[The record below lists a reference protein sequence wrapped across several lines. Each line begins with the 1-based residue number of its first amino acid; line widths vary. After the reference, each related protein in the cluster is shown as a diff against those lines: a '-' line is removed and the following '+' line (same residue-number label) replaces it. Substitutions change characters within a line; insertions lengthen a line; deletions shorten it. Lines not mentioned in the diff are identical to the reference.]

1 MDENTLKR
9 RLKFYMP
16 ALFIFAGVVSVA
28 IFSILL
34 KTVYQLS
41 SSLISYLYIFIFIL
55 IAVFCIS
62 IYFDC
67 LKLERGK
74 FIAIGKIYVIKA
86 GVAVVLVAIF
96 SYSLHIYLGKISIFE
111 MLNIRLIMVV
121 FLISVAMSIASTS
134 FNLLVKPLYKKT
146 GKREYHLPIA
156 YNFLPIS
163 IATVIFIATFVNGMH
178 YRSEIVYDRQYDI
191 ITKKGYANDFANNM
205 ADSLGKYVTVANNVS
220 AYMNIIYRNIYT
232 LDTYTGLLS
241 DYLSTRYANDNN
253 ISSVS
258 VYFGDLENVNIAINT
273 NEINK
278 LSINWKYDI
287 NNLANIETNGRP
299 NIGNNYTTRLA
310 TETNTFID
318 ITANANTFY
327 IYSPILLNNRH
338 VGFVSLE
345 VRSSVYLDVLSDD
358 TFKTNLNIFLT
369 DDSYNIKASNNPS
382 LIGDTQK
389 DFDSTAIGIEIKNN
403 TYNNYRNNIVDV
415 NVISFEDTNTVA
427 IKYALFNNL
436 YVINM
441 WQHNSAYKNQLFR
454 STIIRSSVSIYLG
467 LLAFLLV
474 ILALILS
481 LRKTLVFAKN
491 VSESLSEGE
500 GDLTIRLPVISN
512 NESGELVHS
521 FNKFLD
527 KVKNII
533 VSVKNN
539 AYTLTGNIQNM
550 RASISLSISDFN
562 TIYKEFETELANSN
576 KIAESSANA
585 ARVSFMQRT
594 RFTAVNETVQLLLEN
609 INDINDKMKQQSEA
623 VTKTSS
629 SVQQMMANIVTV
641 SHGATKAND
650 YAKILYTEAQEG
662 SNIGE
667 SVVGSI
673 QSIKEYSKQ
682 ITNITQVIHNIAE
695 QTNLLAMNAAI
706 EAAHAGEHGRGFTVV
721 ADKIRKLAEDTGE
734 NSKIINEIIEE
745 TTQAIDH
752 TVSLAF
758 KSSES
763 MGKILEG
770 SNTLAD
776 LIATIS
782 GANDE
787 LDIGRREI
795 LMNISNLNNITEDV
809 QELSLKQMQMSSLKQ
824 MQMSSAVSQNISSV
838 DKLAEDVVNVVNTA
852 ETEMKELVN
861 SIENVS
867 NLSSTSS
874 NNMEIMDKRI
884 KELQYIFLQLYK
896 LVISFKT
903 EKTEEDIEKE
913 KKKANID
920 KKKLKLARKAEKERI
935 KEEKRRLKELKK
947 ESAKIKK

>member
-1 MDENTLKR
+1 MIFKMDENTLKR
-9 RLKFYMP
+9 RLKFYLP
-16 ALFIFAGVVSVA
+16 ALFILAGVVSVA

-111 MLNIRLIMVV
+111 MLNIRLIMVI

-134 FNLLVKPLYKKT
+134 FNILVKPLYKKT
-146 GKREYHLPIA
+146 GRREYHLPIA

-178 YRSEIVYDRQYDI
+178 YRSEIIYDRQYDI

-205 ADSLGKYVTVANNVS
+205 ADSLGKYVTVANNIS
-220 AYMNIIYRNIYT
+220 AYLNIIYRNIYT
-232 LDTYTGLLS
+232 LDTYTDLLS
-241 DYLSTRYANDNN
+241 SYLSTRYANDNN
-253 ISSVS
+253 ISSVGI
-258 VYFGDLENVNIAINT
+258 YFGDLENVNIAVNT

-287 NNLANIETNGRP
+287 NDLASIETNGRP
-299 NIGNNYTTRLA
+299 NIANNYITRLA
-310 TETNTFID
+310 TETNSLID

-345 VRSSVYLDVLSDD
+345 VRSSIYLDVLSDD

-369 DDSYNIKASNNPS
+369 DDSYSIKASNNPS
-382 LIGDTQK
+382 LIGDTQR

-403 TYNNYRNNIVDV
+403 THNNYRNNIVDV
-415 NVISFEDTNTVA
+415 NVISFQDTNIVA

-436 YVINM
+436 YIINM

-454 STIIRSSVSIYLG
+454 NTIIKSSVSIYLG
-467 LLAFLLV
+467 LLAFLVV

-609 INDINDKMKQQSEA
+609 INDINDKMKQESEA

-776 LIATIS
+776 LISTIS

-809 QELSLKQMQMSSLKQ
+809 QELSLKQMQMSS
-824 MQMSSAVSQNISSV
+824 AVSQNIS
-838 DKLAEDVVNVVNTA
+838 
-852 ETEMKELVN
+852 
-861 SIENVS
+861 
-867 NLSSTSS
+867 
-874 NNMEIMDKRI
+874 
-884 KELQYIFLQLYK
+884 
-896 LVISFKT
+896 
-903 EKTEEDIEKE
+903 
-913 KKKANID
+913 
-920 KKKLKLARKAEKERI
+920 
-935 KEEKRRLKELKK
+935 
-947 ESAKIKK
+947 

>member
-1 MDENTLKR
+1 MFFQVNEDRLKK
-9 RLKFYMP
+9 RLKFYIPVAFLIM
-16 ALFIFAGVVSVA
+16 AAISVGSY
-28 IFSILL
+28 SILL
-34 KTVYQLS
+34 KTIYQQS
-41 SSLISYLYIFIFIL
+41 SSLRGYVYIFILFL
-55 IAVFCIS
+55 ALFTAVSMF
-62 IYFDC
+62 FDC
-67 LKLERGK
+67 LKVEKGK
-74 FIAIGKIYVIKA
+74 SIPLGKIYVVKSGI
-86 GVAVVLVAIF
+86 AVVLVAIV
-96 SYSLHIYLGKISIFE
+96 SYTVYILDGSITLFE
-111 MLNIRLIMVV
+111 ILNIRLIMVI
-121 FLISVAMSIASTS
+121 FLISIAMAVSSIF
-134 FNLLVKPLYKKT
+134 FNILVRPLYKKT
-146 GKREYHLPIA
+146 GGKEYYLPMV
-156 YNFLPIS
+156 YNFLPVS
-163 IATVIFIATFVNGMH
+163 MATVIFIVTLINGMH
-178 YRSEIVYDRQYDI
+178 YRSEIIYDRQYDMI
-191 ITKKGYANDFANNM
+191 VKKGYANDFINNIS
-205 ADSLGKYVTVANNVS
+205 DSLAKYIGISDNIV
-220 AYMNIIYRNIYT
+220 AYMNILYRNNYT
-232 LDTYTGLLS
+232 LNNYVDILS
-241 DYLSTRYANDNN
+241 RYLSTRYANNNN

-258 VYFGDLENVNIAINT
+258 MYLSDIENVNIDINT
-273 NEINK
+273 NGIDN
-278 LSINWKYDI
+278 LLINWRYNDI
-287 NNLANIETNGRP
+287 NNLAEIKTNSRP
-299 NIGNNYTTRLA
+299 NMAGNYTTKLL
-310 TETNTFID
+310 TETNSLID
-318 ITANANTFY
+318 ITPNAETFY
-327 IYSPILLNNRH
+327 IYNPIILNNRN

-345 VRSSVYLDVLSDD
+345 VRSSVYLDVLSDNV
-358 TFKTNLNIFLT
+358 FKSQLNIFLT
-369 DDSYNIKASNNPS
+369 DDTYNIKASNNPS
-382 LIGDTQK
+382 LIGNTQR
-389 DFDSTAIGIEIKNN
+389 DLDNTAIGIEIKNSK
-403 TYNNYRNNIVDV
+403 YNNHKNGIIDV
-415 NVISFEDTNTVA
+415 NVISIEDSNVLA
-427 IKYALFNNL
+427 IKYSLFNNL
-436 YVINM
+436 YIINV
-441 WQHNSAYKNQLFR
+441 WEHSNAYQNQLFR
-454 STIIRSSVSIYLG
+454 NTIIKASVAIYLG

-527 KVKNII
+527 KVRNII

-550 RASISLSISDFN
+550 RASISISISDFN

-623 VTKTSS
+623 VAKTSS

-650 YAKILYTEAQEG
+650 YAKILYTEAQDG

-667 SVVGSI
+667 SVVDSI

-763 MGKILEG
+763 MEKILEG

-809 QELSLKQMQMSSLKQ
+809 QELSLKQMQMSS
-824 MQMSSAVSQNISSV
+824 AVSQNISSV

-852 ETEMKELVN
+852 ETEMKELVH
-861 SIENVS
+861 SIENVA

-874 NNMEIMDKRI
+874 HNMETMDKRI

-913 KKKANID
+913 KKKTIAVD
-920 KKKLKLARKAEKERI
+920 KKRMKLERKAEKERI
-935 KEEKRRLKELKK
+935 REEKKRLK
-947 ESAKIKK
+947 

>member
-1 MDENTLKR
+1 MIFKMDDDVLKR

-16 ALFIFAGVVSVA
+16 ALFVFAGIVSVS

-55 IAVFCIS
+55 IAVFCVS

-67 LKLERGK
+67 LKLEKGK
-74 FIAIGKIYVIKA
+74 YVAIGKIYVIKA
-86 GVAVVLVAIF
+86 GIAVVLVAIF

-111 MLNIRLIMVV
+111 MLNIRLIMVI

-134 FNLLVKPLYKKT
+134 FNILVRPLYKKT
-146 GKREYHLPIA
+146 GKKEYHLPIA
-156 YNFLPIS
+156 YNFIPIS
-163 IATVIFIATFVNGMH
+163 IATVIFIVTFVNGMH

-191 ITKKGYANDFANNM
+191 IIKKGYANDFINSIS
-205 ADSLGKYVTVANNVS
+205 DSLEKYVTVSDNITG
-220 AYMNIIYRNIYT
+220 YMNMIYRNNYT
-232 LDTYTGLLS
+232 LDNYVDILS
-241 DYLSTRYANDNN
+241 RYLSTRYTNDSN

-258 VYFGDLENVNIAINT
+258 VYFGDLENVNIININT

-278 LSINWKYDI
+278 LSIDWKYDI
-287 NNLANIETNGRP
+287 SDLAEIKTNLRP
-299 NIGNNYTTRLA
+299 SIGVNYTTRLA
-310 TETNTFID
+310 TETNALID
-318 ITANANTFY
+318 ITSNAETFY
-327 IYSPILLNNRH
+327 IYNPIIFNNRH
-338 VGFVSLE
+338 VGFVSIE
-345 VRSSVYLDVLSDD
+345 VRSSVYLSVLSNDM
-358 TFKTNLNIFLT
+358 FKSQLNIFLT
-369 DDSYNIKASNNPS
+369 DDAYNIKASNNPS
-382 LIGDTQK
+382 LIGNTQR
-389 DFDSTAIGIEIKNN
+389 DLDNTAIGLEIKKNQQ
-403 TYNNYRNNIVDV
+403 NNYRNNITDV
-415 NVISFEDTNTVA
+415 NVISVEDSNVLA
-427 IKYALFNNL
+427 IKYSLFNNL
-436 YVINM
+436 YIINI
-441 WQHNSAYKNQLFR
+441 WQHKSAYQNQLFR
-454 STIIRSSVSIYLG
+454 NTIIRSSVAIYLG

-512 NESGELVHS
+512 NESGDLVHS

-527 KVKNII
+527 KVRNII

-550 RASISLSISDFN
+550 RASISISISDFN

-650 YAKILYTEAQEG
+650 YAKILYTEAQDG

-776 LIATIS
+776 LISTIS

-795 LMNISNLNNITEDV
+795 LMNISNLNSITEDV
-809 QELSLKQMQMSSLKQ
+809 QELSLKQ

-852 ETEMKELVN
+852 ETEMKELVH

-874 NNMEIMDKRI
+874 NNMETMDKRI

-913 KKKANID
+913 KKKLTAAD
-920 KKKLKLARKAEKERI
+920 KKRIKLQRKAEKEKIR
-935 KEEKRRLKELKK
+935 EEKKRLKELKK
-947 ESAKIKK
+947 ENAKVKK

>member
-1 MDENTLKR
+1 MFFQVNED
-9 RLKFYMP
+9 RLKKRLKIYIPIAF
-16 ALFIFAGVVSVA
+16 LFMAAVSVGSY
-28 IFSILL
+28 SILL
-34 KTVYQLS
+34 KTIYQLS
-41 SSLISYLYIFIFIL
+41 SSLRGYVYVFIIFLALFT
-55 IAVFCIS
+55 AVSMF
-62 IYFDC
+62 FDC
-67 LKLERGK
+67 MKVEKGK
-74 FIAIGKIYVIKA
+74 SIPLGKIYVVKSGI
-86 GVAVVLVAIF
+86 AVILVAIV
-96 SYSLHIYLGKISIFE
+96 SYTVYILDGSITLFE
-111 MLNIRLIMVV
+111 ILNIRLIMVM
-121 FLISVAMSIASTS
+121 FLISIAMSVASIS
-134 FNLLVKPLYKKT
+134 FNILVRPLYKKT
-146 GKREYHLPIA
+146 GRREYYLPMI
-156 YNFLPIS
+156 YNFLPVSMAI
-163 IATVIFIATFVNGMH
+163 VIFIVTLINGMH

-191 ITKKGYANDFANNM
+191 TVKKSYANDFINNIS
-205 ADSLGKYVTVANNVS
+205 DSMGKYVTITDNII
-220 AYMNIIYRNIYT
+220 AYMNMVYRNNYT
-232 LDTYTGLLS
+232 LDNYVSLLS
-241 DYLSTRYANDNN
+241 TYLSTRYANDNN
-253 ISSVS
+253 ITSVS
-258 VYFGDLENVNIAINT
+258 IQLVDIENVNININT
-273 NEINK
+273 NEVNT
-278 LSINWKYDI
+278 LSISWRYDV
-287 NNLANIETNGRP
+287 NNLANVSTNLRP
-299 NIGNNYTTRLA
+299 NISANYIVKLSA
-310 TETNTFID
+310 ETNFIID
-318 ITANANTFY
+318 ITPNADTFF
-327 IYSPILLNNRH
+327 IYNPIMLNNKD
-338 VGFVSLE
+338 VGFITLE
-345 VRSSVYLDVLSDD
+345 VKSSVYLDVFSNDVINR
-358 TFKTNLNIFLT
+358 NLNIFLT

-382 LIGDTQK
+382 LIGNFQRDL
-389 DFDSTAIGIEIKNN
+389 DGNAIGIEIKNN
-403 TYNNYRNNIVDV
+403 THNNYRSSIVDL
-415 NVISFEDTNTVA
+415 NVISFEDSNMLT
-427 IKYALFNNL
+427 IKYSLFNNL

-441 WQHNSAYKNQLFR
+441 WQHNIAYQNKLFR
-454 STIIRSSVSIYLG
+454 STIIKASIAIYIG
-467 LLAFLLV
+467 LLAFLIV
-474 ILALILS
+474 ILILILS

-500 GDLTIRLPVISN
+500 GDLTIRLPIISN

-550 RASISLSISDFN
+550 RASISISISDFN
-562 TIYKEFETELANSN
+562 TIYKEFETELVNSN

-609 INDINDKMKQQSEA
+609 INDINNKMKQQSEA
-623 VTKTSS
+623 VAKTSS

-650 YAKILYTEAQEG
+650 YAKILYTEAQDG
-662 SNIGE
+662 SSLGE

-763 MGKILEG
+763 MEKILEG

-795 LMNISNLNNITEDV
+795 LMNISNLNSITEDV
-809 QELSLKQMQMSSLKQ
+809 QELSLKQ

-852 ETEMKELVN
+852 ENETKELVN

-874 NNMEIMDKRI
+874 RNMETMDKRI

-903 EKTEEDIEKE
+903 EKTEEDIERENSKT
-913 KKKANID
+913 KDAD
-920 KKKLKLARKAEKERI
+920 YKKKLKLERKAEKERK

-947 ESAKIKK
+947 ESAKNKK

>member
-1 MDENTLKR
+1 MIFKMDDDVLKR

-16 ALFIFAGVVSVA
+16 ALFVFAGIVSVS

-55 IAVFCIS
+55 IAVFCVS

-67 LKLERGK
+67 LKLEKGK
-74 FIAIGKIYVIKA
+74 YVAIGKIYVIKA
-86 GVAVVLVAIF
+86 GIAVVLVAIF

-111 MLNIRLIMVV
+111 MLNIRLIMVI

-134 FNLLVKPLYKKT
+134 FNILVRPLYKKT
-146 GKREYHLPIA
+146 GKKEYHLPIA
-156 YNFLPIS
+156 YNFIPIS
-163 IATVIFIATFVNGMH
+163 IATVIFIVTFVNGMH

-191 ITKKGYANDFANNM
+191 IIKKGYANDFINSIS
-205 ADSLGKYVTVANNVS
+205 DSLEKYVTVSDNITG
-220 AYMNIIYRNIYT
+220 YMNMIYRNNYT
-232 LDTYTGLLS
+232 LDNYVDILS
-241 DYLSTRYANDNN
+241 RYLSTRYTNDSN

-258 VYFGDLENVNIAINT
+258 VYFGDLENVNIININT

-278 LSINWKYDI
+278 LSIDWKYDI
-287 NNLANIETNGRP
+287 SDLVEIKTNLRP
-299 NIGNNYTTRLA
+299 NIGVNYTTRLA
-310 TETNTFID
+310 TETNALID
-318 ITANANTFY
+318 ITSNAETFY
-327 IYSPILLNNRH
+327 IYNPIILNNRH
-338 VGFVSLE
+338 VGFVSIE
-345 VRSSVYLDVLSDD
+345 VRSSVYLDVLSNDM
-358 TFKTNLNIFLT
+358 FKSQLNIFLT
-369 DDSYNIKASNNPS
+369 DDTYNIKASNNPS
-382 LIGDTQK
+382 LIGNTQR
-389 DFDSTAIGIEIKNN
+389 DLDNTAIGLEIKKNQH
-403 TYNNYRNNIVDV
+403 NNYRNNITDV
-415 NVISFEDTNTVA
+415 NVISVEDSNVLA
-427 IKYALFNNL
+427 IKYSLFNNL
-436 YVINM
+436 YIINI
-441 WQHNSAYKNQLFR
+441 WQHKSAYQNQLFR
-454 STIIRSSVSIYLG
+454 NTIIRSSVAIYLG

-512 NESGELVHS
+512 NESGDLVHS

-527 KVKNII
+527 KVRNII

-550 RASISLSISDFN
+550 RASISISISDFN

-594 RFTAVNETVQLLLEN
+594 RFTAVNETVQLLLDN

-650 YAKILYTEAQEG
+650 YAKILYTEAQDG

-706 EAAHAGEHGRGFTVV
+706 EAAHAGDHGRGFTVV

-763 MGKILEG
+763 MEKILEG

-809 QELSLKQMQMSSLKQ
+809 QELSLKQMQMSS
-824 MQMSSAVSQNISSV
+824 AVSQNISSV

-852 ETEMKELVN
+852 ETEMKELVH

-874 NNMEIMDKRI
+874 NNMETMDKRI

-913 KKKANID
+913 KKKLTAAD
-920 KKKLKLARKAEKERI
+920 KKRIKLQRKAEKEKIR
-935 KEEKRRLKELKK
+935 EEKRKLKELKK
-947 ESAKIKK
+947 ESAKVKK

>member
-1 MDENTLKR
+1 MFFQVNEDRLKK
-9 RLKFYMP
+9 RLKFYIPVAFLIM
-16 ALFIFAGVVSVA
+16 AAISVGSY
-28 IFSILL
+28 SILL
-34 KTVYQLS
+34 KTIYQQS
-41 SSLISYLYIFIFIL
+41 SSLRGYVYIFILFL
-55 IAVFCIS
+55 ALFTAVSMF
-62 IYFDC
+62 FDC
-67 LKLERGK
+67 LKVEKGK
-74 FIAIGKIYVIKA
+74 SIPLGKIYVVKSGI
-86 GVAVVLVAIF
+86 AVVLVAIV
-96 SYSLHIYLGKISIFE
+96 SYTVYILDGSITLFE
-111 MLNIRLIMVV
+111 ILNIRLIMVI
-121 FLISVAMSIASTS
+121 FLISIAMAVSSIF
-134 FNLLVKPLYKKT
+134 FNILVRPLYKKT
-146 GKREYHLPIA
+146 GGKEYYLPMV
-156 YNFLPIS
+156 YNFLPVS
-163 IATVIFIATFVNGMH
+163 MATVIFIVTLINGMH
-178 YRSEIVYDRQYDI
+178 YRSEIIYDRQYDMI
-191 ITKKGYANDFANNM
+191 VKKGYANDFINNIS
-205 ADSLGKYVTVANNVS
+205 DSLAKYIGISDNIV
-220 AYMNIIYRNIYT
+220 AYMNILYRNNYT
-232 LDTYTGLLS
+232 LNNYVDILS
-241 DYLSTRYANDNN
+241 RYLSTRYANNNN

-258 VYFGDLENVNIAINT
+258 MYLSDIENVNIDINT
-273 NEINK
+273 NGIDN
-278 LSINWKYDI
+278 LLINWRYNDI
-287 NNLANIETNGRP
+287 NNLAEIKTNSRP
-299 NIGNNYTTRLA
+299 NMAGNYTTKLL
-310 TETNTFID
+310 TETNSLID
-318 ITANANTFY
+318 ITPNAETFY
-327 IYSPILLNNRH
+327 IYNPIILNNRN

-345 VRSSVYLDVLSDD
+345 VRSSVYLDVLSDNV
-358 TFKTNLNIFLT
+358 FKSQLNIFLT
-369 DDSYNIKASNNPS
+369 DDTYNIKASNNPS
-382 LIGDTQK
+382 LIGNTQR
-389 DFDSTAIGIEIKNN
+389 DLDNTAIGIEIKNSK
-403 TYNNYRNNIVDV
+403 YNNHKNGIIDV
-415 NVISFEDTNTVA
+415 NVISIEDSNVLA
-427 IKYALFNNL
+427 IKYSLFNNL
-436 YVINM
+436 YIINV
-441 WQHNSAYKNQLFR
+441 WEHSNAYQNQLFR
-454 STIIRSSVSIYLG
+454 NTIIKASVAIYLG

-527 KVKNII
+527 KVRNII

-550 RASISLSISDFN
+550 RASISISISDFN
-562 TIYKEFETELANSN
+562 TIYKEFETELINSN

-623 VTKTSS
+623 VAKTSS

-650 YAKILYTEAQEG
+650 YAKILYTEAQDG

-667 SVVGSI
+667 SVVDSI

-763 MGKILEG
+763 MEKILEG

-809 QELSLKQMQMSSLKQ
+809 QELSLKQMQMSS
-824 MQMSSAVSQNISSV
+824 AVSQNISSV

-852 ETEMKELVN
+852 ETEMKELVH
-861 SIENVS
+861 SIENVA

-874 NNMEIMDKRI
+874 HNMETMDKRI

-913 KKKANID
+913 KKKTIAVD
-920 KKKLKLARKAEKERI
+920 KKRMKLERKAEKERI
-935 KEEKRRLKELKK
+935 REEKKRLKELKK
-947 ESAKIKK
+947 ESAKVKK

>member
-1 MDENTLKR
+1 MIFKMDDDVLKR

-16 ALFIFAGVVSVA
+16 ALFVFAGIVSVS

-55 IAVFCIS
+55 IAVFCVS

-67 LKLERGK
+67 LKLEKGK
-74 FIAIGKIYVIKA
+74 YVAIGKIYVIKA
-86 GVAVVLVAIF
+86 GIAVVLVAIF

-111 MLNIRLIMVV
+111 MLNIRLIMVI

-134 FNLLVKPLYKKT
+134 FNILVRPLYKKT
-146 GKREYHLPIA
+146 GKKEYHLPIA
-156 YNFLPIS
+156 YNFIPIS
-163 IATVIFIATFVNGMH
+163 IATVIFIVTFVNGMH

-191 ITKKGYANDFANNM
+191 IIKKGYANDFINSIS
-205 ADSLGKYVTVANNVS
+205 DSLEKYVTVSDNITG
-220 AYMNIIYRNIYT
+220 YMNMIYRNNYT
-232 LDTYTGLLS
+232 LDNYVDILS
-241 DYLSTRYANDNN
+241 RYLSTRYTNDSN

-258 VYFGDLENVNIAINT
+258 VYFGDLENVNIININT

-278 LSINWKYDI
+278 LSIDWKYDI
-287 NNLANIETNGRP
+287 SDLVEIKTNLRP
-299 NIGNNYTTRLA
+299 NIGVNYTTRLA
-310 TETNTFID
+310 TETNALID
-318 ITANANTFY
+318 ITSNAETFY
-327 IYSPILLNNRH
+327 IYNPIILNNRH
-338 VGFVSLE
+338 VGFVSIE
-345 VRSSVYLDVLSDD
+345 VRSSVYLDVLSNDM
-358 TFKTNLNIFLT
+358 FKSQLNIFLT
-369 DDSYNIKASNNPS
+369 DDTYNIKASNNPS
-382 LIGDTQK
+382 LIGNTQR
-389 DFDSTAIGIEIKNN
+389 DLDNTAIGLEIKKNQH
-403 TYNNYRNNIVDV
+403 NNYRNNITDV
-415 NVISFEDTNTVA
+415 NVISVEDSNVLA
-427 IKYALFNNL
+427 IKYSLFNNL
-436 YVINM
+436 YIINI
-441 WQHNSAYKNQLFR
+441 WQHKSAYQNQLFR
-454 STIIRSSVSIYLG
+454 NTIIRSSVAIYLG

-512 NESGELVHS
+512 NESGDLVHS

-527 KVKNII
+527 KVRNII

-550 RASISLSISDFN
+550 RASISISISDFN

-594 RFTAVNETVQLLLEN
+594 RFTAVNETVQLLLDN

-623 VTKTSS
+623 VAKTSS

-650 YAKILYTEAQEG
+650 YAKILYTEAQDG

-706 EAAHAGEHGRGFTVV
+706 EAAHAGDHGRGFTVV

-795 LMNISNLNNITEDV
+795 LMNISNLNSITEDV
-809 QELSLKQMQMSSLKQ
+809 QELSLKQ

-852 ETEMKELVN
+852 ETEMKELVH

-874 NNMEIMDKRI
+874 NNMETMDKRI

-913 KKKANID
+913 KKKLTAAD
-920 KKKLKLARKAEKERI
+920 KKRIKLQRKAEKEKIR
-935 KEEKRRLKELKK
+935 EEKRKLKELKK
-947 ESAKIKK
+947 ESAKVKK

>member
-1 MDENTLKR
+1 M
-9 RLKFYMP
+9 
-16 ALFIFAGVVSVA
+16 
-28 IFSILL
+28 
-34 KTVYQLS
+34 
-41 SSLISYLYIFIFIL
+41 
-55 IAVFCIS
+55 
-62 IYFDC
+62 
-67 LKLERGK
+67 
-74 FIAIGKIYVIKA
+74 VI
-86 GVAVVLVAIF
+86 
-96 SYSLHIYLGKISIFE
+96 
-111 MLNIRLIMVV
+111 

-134 FNLLVKPLYKKT
+134 FNILVRPLYKKT
-146 GKREYHLPIA
+146 GKKEYHLPIA
-156 YNFLPIS
+156 YNFIPIS
-163 IATVIFIATFVNGMH
+163 IATVIFIVTFVNGMH

-191 ITKKGYANDFANNM
+191 IIKKGYANDFINSIS
-205 ADSLGKYVTVANNVS
+205 DSLEKYVTVSDNITG
-220 AYMNIIYRNIYT
+220 YMNMIYRNNYT
-232 LDTYTGLLS
+232 LDNYVDILS
-241 DYLSTRYANDNN
+241 RYLSTRYTNDSN

-258 VYFGDLENVNIAINT
+258 VYFGDLENVNIININT

-278 LSINWKYDI
+278 LSIDWKYDI
-287 NNLANIETNGRP
+287 SDLVEIKTNLRP
-299 NIGNNYTTRLA
+299 NIGVNYTTRLA
-310 TETNTFID
+310 TETNALID
-318 ITANANTFY
+318 ITSNAETFY
-327 IYSPILLNNRH
+327 IYNPIILNNRH
-338 VGFVSLE
+338 VGFVSIE
-345 VRSSVYLDVLSDD
+345 VRSSVYLDVLSDNV
-358 TFKTNLNIFLT
+358 FKSQLNIFLT
-369 DDSYNIKASNNPS
+369 DDTYNIKASNNPS
-382 LIGDTQK
+382 LIGNTQR
-389 DFDSTAIGIEIKNN
+389 DLDNTAIGLEIKKNQH
-403 TYNNYRNNIVDV
+403 NNYRNNITDV
-415 NVISFEDTNTVA
+415 NVISVEDSNVLA
-427 IKYALFNNL
+427 IKYSLFNNL
-436 YVINM
+436 YIINI
-441 WQHNSAYKNQLFR
+441 WQHKSAYQNQLFR
-454 STIIRSSVSIYLG
+454 NTIIRSSVAIYLG

-527 KVKNII
+527 KVRNII

-550 RASISLSISDFN
+550 RASISISISDFN

-623 VTKTSS
+623 VAKTSS

-650 YAKILYTEAQEG
+650 YAKILYTEAQDG

-667 SVVGSI
+667 SVVDSI

-763 MGKILEG
+763 MEKILEG

-809 QELSLKQMQMSSLKQ
+809 QELSLKQMQMSS
-824 MQMSSAVSQNISSV
+824 AVSQNISSV

-852 ETEMKELVN
+852 ETEMKELVH

-874 NNMEIMDKRI
+874 NNMETMDKRI

-913 KKKANID
+913 KKKLTAAD
-920 KKKLKLARKAEKERI
+920 KKRIKLQRKAEKEKIR
-935 KEEKRRLKELKK
+935 EEKRKLKELKK
-947 ESAKIKK
+947 ESAKVKK

>member
-1 MDENTLKR
+1 MIFKVDEEVLKR

-16 ALFIFAGVVSVA
+16 AFFLLAGIISVVT
-28 IFSILL
+28 FSILL

-41 SSLISYLYIFIFIL
+41 SSLVGYLYIFIFVL
-55 IAVFCIS
+55 IAVFCVS

-67 LKLERGK
+67 VKLEKGK
-74 FIAIGKIYVIKA
+74 SIQIGSIYVLKSGI
-86 GVAVVLVAIF
+86 AVVLVAIV
-96 SYSLHIYLGKISIFE
+96 SYIVYILNGSVTLFE
-111 MLNIRLIMVV
+111 MLNIRLIIVIFV
-121 FLISVAMSIASTS
+121 ISIAMSISS
-134 FNLLVKPLYKKT
+134 IFFNILVKPIYKKT
-146 GKREYHLPIA
+146 GKKEYHLPMI
-156 YNFLPIS
+156 YNFLPVS
-163 IATVIFIATFVNGMH
+163 MATVIFIVALVNGMH
-178 YRSEIVYDRQYDI
+178 YRSELVYDKEYDI
-191 ITKKGYANDFANNM
+191 IYKKGYASDFVNNLSDVFEVYINISEDLSTYM
-205 ADSLGKYVTVANNVS
+205 KVLSKNN
-220 AYMNIIYRNIYT
+220 YT
-232 LDTYTGLLS
+232 LDNYINVLS
-241 DYLSTRYANDNN
+241 SFLGARYANDYNILSFSIFFNDIENINVNINNAEVNNIFINWRYDVDNMYTVSTNFRPNIAENILSKLYNDTNFLINIEQNSEVFYIYNPIIFNNVNVGFITLEVKSSIYRDILMDPTLKENLDIFIADDFYAIKDSNIPSAIVNMQKDLDNPIISGEIKDTLNNNYYTNN
-253 ISSVS
+253 ISNVK
-258 VYFGDLENVNIAINT
+258 VVNIKNS
-273 NEINK
+273 NK
-278 LSINWKYDI
+278 LSI
-287 NNLANIETNGRP
+287 R
-299 NIGNNYTTRLA
+299 
-310 TETNTFID
+310 
-318 ITANANTFY
+318 
-327 IYSPILLNNRH
+327 YS
-338 VGFVSLE
+338 
-345 VRSSVYLDVLSDD
+345 
-358 TFKTNLNIFLT
+358 
-369 DDSYNIKASNNPS
+369 
-382 LIGDTQK
+382 
-389 DFDSTAIGIEIKNN
+389 
-403 TYNNYRNNIVDV
+403 
-415 NVISFEDTNTVA
+415 
-427 IKYALFNNL
+427 LFNNL
-436 YVINM
+436 NIINV
-441 WQHNSAYKNQLFR
+441 WEHRSAYKNQLFR
-454 STIIRSSVSIYLG
+454 NTIIKVSTAIYLG
-467 LLAFLLV
+467 LLAFLIV
-474 ILALILS
+474 ILTLILS

-521 FNKFLD
+521 FNKFLE

-550 RASISLSISDFN
+550 RASISISISDFN
-562 TIYKEFETELANSN
+562 TIYKEFEMELSNST

-609 INDINDKMKQQSEA
+609 INDINNKMKEQSEA
-623 VTKTSS
+623 VSKTSS

-641 SHGATKAND
+641 SNGATKAND

-667 SVVGSI
+667 SVVDSI
-673 QSIKEYSKQ
+673 QSIKDYSKQ

-758 KSSES
+758 KSSDS
-763 MGKILEG
+763 MEKILEG

-776 LIATIS
+776 LISTIS

-787 LDIGRREI
+787 LDVGRREI

-809 QELSLKQMQMSSLKQ
+809 QELSLKQMQMSS
-824 MQMSSAVSQNISSV
+824 AVSQNISSV
-838 DKLAEDVVNVVNTA
+838 DKLAEDVVNVVNAT

-867 NLSSTSS
+867 NLSNTSS
-874 NNMEIMDKRI
+874 SNMETMDKRI

-903 EKTEEDIEKE
+903 EKTDDDIDKE
-913 KKKANID
+913 NSKLTAEY
-920 KKKLKLARKAEKERI
+920 KKKLKLERRAEKERL
-935 KEEKRRLKELKK
+935 KEEKRTLKELKK
-947 ESAKIKK
+947 ESNKKR

>member
-1 MDENTLKR
+1 MIFKMDENTLKR

-220 AYMNIIYRNIYT
+220 AYMNIIYRNTYT

-695 QTNLLAMNAAI
+695 QTNL
-706 EAAHAGEHGRGFTVV
+706 
-721 ADKIRKLAEDTGE
+721 
-734 NSKIINEIIEE
+734 
-745 TTQAIDH
+745 
-752 TVSLAF
+752 
-758 KSSES
+758 
-763 MGKILEG
+763 
-770 SNTLAD
+770 
-776 LIATIS
+776 
-782 GANDE
+782 
-787 LDIGRREI
+787 
-795 LMNISNLNNITEDV
+795 
-809 QELSLKQMQMSSLKQ
+809 
-824 MQMSSAVSQNISSV
+824 
-838 DKLAEDVVNVVNTA
+838 
-852 ETEMKELVN
+852 
-861 SIENVS
+861 
-867 NLSSTSS
+867 
-874 NNMEIMDKRI
+874 
-884 KELQYIFLQLYK
+884 
-896 LVISFKT
+896 
-903 EKTEEDIEKE
+903 
-913 KKKANID
+913 
-920 KKKLKLARKAEKERI
+920 
-935 KEEKRRLKELKK
+935 
-947 ESAKIKK
+947 

>member
-1 MDENTLKR
+1 MGFQINEDKLKK
-9 RLKFYMP
+9 RLKIYIPISFLLM
-16 ALFIFAGVVSVA
+16 ATISVG
-28 IFSILL
+28 SYSVLL
-34 KTVYQLS
+34 KTIYEQR
-41 SSLISYLYIFIFIL
+41 SSLKGYVYLFIIIL
-55 IAVFCIS
+55 ALVTSASLF
-62 IYFDC
+62 FDC
-67 LKLERGK
+67 VKIEKGK
-74 FIAIGKIYVIKA
+74 SIPLGIIYVIKS
-86 GVAVVLVAIF
+86 GVAVVLVAIV
-96 SYSLHIYLGKISIFE
+96 SYTVYILDGSVTLFE
-111 MLNIRLIMVV
+111 ILSIRLIMVI
-121 FLISVAMSIASTS
+121 FLISIAMSVSSMS
-134 FNLLVKPLYKKT
+134 FNILVRPLYKKT
-146 GKREYHLPIA
+146 GRREYHLPMVCHL
-156 YNFLPIS
+156 LPITM
-163 IATVIFIATFVNGMH
+163 AAVIFIVTLVNGMH
-178 YRSEIVYDRQYDI
+178 YRSELIYDKEYDI
-191 ITKKGYANDFANNM
+191 ALQKGYANDFINKFY
-205 ADSLGKYVTVANNVS
+205 DSIERYVTISDNVVT
-220 AYMNIIYRNIYT
+220 YMNLLNDNIYSLNNYVDT
-232 LDTYTGLLS
+232 LSL
-241 DYLSTRYANDNN
+241 YLSTRYANDHN
-253 ISSVS
+253 ITAFSI
-258 VYFGDLENVNIAINT
+258 FINDLENINVSLNTNGMDNLLLNWRYDINSVSTINT
-273 NEINK
+273 NFRPNI
-278 LSINWKYDI
+278 SG
-287 NNLANIETNGRP
+287 NNLAKLMDETNS
-299 NIGNNYTTRLA
+299 I
-310 TETNTFID
+310 ID
-318 ITANANTFY
+318 IINNADSFY
-327 IYSPILLNNRH
+327 IYKPILLNNKNI
-338 VGFVSLE
+338 GFVSLE
-345 VRSSVYLDVLSDD
+345 VSSSVYQDILSDMVTKNHLD
-358 TFKTNLNIFLT
+358 IFVT
-369 DDSYNIKASNNPS
+369 DLSYSIKASNNPS
-382 LIGDTQK
+382 QLASMQK
-389 DFDSTAIGIEIKNN
+389 DIDNPSISADLKDMRNTNIKDNISTSKVINIKNSN
-403 TYNNYRNNIVDV
+403 RY
-415 NVISFEDTNTVA
+415 F
-427 IKYALFNNL
+427 IKYSIFDNL
-436 YVINM
+436 YIIGV
-441 WQHNSAYKNQLFR
+441 WEYTSAYDNQLFR
-454 STIIRSSVSIYLG
+454 KTIVNASITIYLG
-467 LLAFLLV
+467 LLVFLII

-481 LRKTLVFAKN
+481 IRKTLVFAKN

-550 RASISLSISDFN
+550 RASISISISDFN
-562 TIYKEFETELANSN
+562 TIYKEFETELENSN

-609 INDINDKMKQQSEA
+609 INDINNKMKLQSEA
-623 VTKTSS
+623 VSKTSS
-629 SVQQMMANIVTV
+629 SVQQIMANIVTV

-650 YAKILYTEAQEG
+650 YAKILYTEAQDG

-667 SVVGSI
+667 SVMDSI

-763 MGKILEG
+763 MEKILEG

-776 LIATIS
+776 LISTIS

-809 QELSLKQMQMSSLKQ
+809 QELSLKQMQMSS
-824 MQMSSAVSQNISSV
+824 AVSQNISSV
-838 DKLAEDVVNVVNTA
+838 DKLAEDVVNVVNAT
-852 ETEMKELVN
+852 ETDMKELVR

-867 NLSSTSS
+867 NLSTTSS
-874 NNMEIMDKRI
+874 NNMEVMDKRI

-903 EKTEEDIEKE
+903 EKTEEDIAKE
-913 KKKANID
+913 KNKSNIID
-920 KKKLKLARKAEKERI
+920 KAKLKFERKAEKERI
-935 KEEKRRLKELKK
+935 REEKRRLKELKR
-947 ESAKIKK
+947 ESNREKK

>member
-1 MDENTLKR
+1 MLFQVNEDRLKK
-9 RLKFYMP
+9 RLKFYIP
-16 ALFIFAGVVSVA
+16 IGFLIVASVSVGSY
-28 IFSILL
+28 SILL
-34 KTVYQLS
+34 KTIYELS
-41 SSLISYLYIFIFIL
+41 SSLRGYIYIFIVFL
-55 IAVFCIS
+55 ALSIAVSMF
-62 IYFDC
+62 FDC
-67 LKLERGK
+67 LKVERGK
-74 FIAIGKIYVIKA
+74 SIPLGKIYVIKS
-86 GVAVVLVAIF
+86 GIAVILVAII
-96 SYSLHIYLGKISIFE
+96 SYAIYILDGSISLFEIF
-111 MLNIRLIMVV
+111 NIRFIMVV
-121 FLISVAMSIASTS
+121 FLISVAMSVASII
-134 FNLLVKPLYKKT
+134 FNILVRPLYKKT
-146 GKREYHLPIA
+146 GKREYYLPMV
-156 YNFLPIS
+156 YNFLPVSMAI
-163 IATVIFIATFVNGMH
+163 VIFIVTLINGMH
-178 YRSEIVYDRQYDI
+178 YRSEIIYDREYDI
-191 ITKKGYANDFANNM
+191 TLKKSYANDFINNIS
-205 ADSLGKYVTVANNVS
+205 DSIGKYVTISDNII
-220 AYMNIIYRNIYT
+220 AYMNMMYRNNYT
-232 LDTYTGLLS
+232 LNNYTDLLS
-241 DYLSTRYANDNN
+241 IYLSTRYANDNN
-253 ISSVS
+253 ISSIYIYLV
-258 VYFGDLENVNIAINT
+258 DLENVNININT
-273 NEINK
+273 NGINN
-278 LSINWKYDI
+278 LSINWEYDI
-287 NNLANIETNGRP
+287 NNLANISTNLRPNLAANYSAKLFSETNF
-299 NIGNNYTTRLA
+299 L
-310 TETNTFID
+310 ID
-318 ITANANTFY
+318 ITPNEDTFY
-327 IYSPILLNNRH
+327 IYNPILLNNRNI
-338 VGFVSLE
+338 GFIALE
-345 VRSSVYLDVLSDD
+345 VKSSVYLDAFSNDD
-358 TFKTNLNIFLT
+358 INKNLNIFLT
-369 DDSYNIKASNNPS
+369 DDLYNVKASNNPS
-382 LIGDTQK
+382 LIGNFQRDLGG
-389 DFDSTAIGIEIKNN
+389 SAVGIEIKNSQPD
-403 TYNNYRNNIVDV
+403 NYRSSIVNLNI
-415 NVISFEDTNTVA
+415 ISFEDSNMLA

-436 YVINM
+436 NVINL
-441 WQHNSAYKNQLFR
+441 WEHNIAYENQLFR
-454 STIIRSSVSIYLG
+454 NTIIKVSIAIYIG
-467 LLAFLLV
+467 LFAFLLV

-491 VSESLSEGE
+491 VSEGLSEGE

-512 NESGELVHS
+512 NETGELVHS

-550 RASISLSISDFN
+550 RASISISISDFN

-594 RFTAVNETVQLLLEN
+594 RFTAVNETVQLLLDN
-609 INDINDKMKQQSEA
+609 INDINNKMKQQSEA
-623 VTKTSS
+623 VAKTSS

-650 YAKILYTEAQEG
+650 YAKILYTEAQDG

-667 SVVGSI
+667 SVVDSI

-734 NSKIINEIIEE
+734 NSKIINDIIEE

-763 MGKILEG
+763 MEKILEG

-776 LIATIS
+776 LISTIS

-809 QELSLKQMQMSSLKQ
+809 QELSLKQMQMSS
-824 MQMSSAVSQNISSV
+824 AVSQNISSV

-852 ETEMKELVN
+852 ENEMKELVN

-874 NNMEIMDKRI
+874 HNMETMDRRI

-903 EKTEEDIEKE
+903 EKTEEDIEK
-913 KKKANID
+913 D
-920 KKKLKLARKAEKERI
+920 KVNTVKVDRKRLKLERKAEKERI
-935 KEEKRRLKELKK
+935 KEEKRRIKELRK
-947 ESAKIKK
+947 

>member
-1 MDENTLKR
+1 MIFKVDEDVLKR

-16 ALFIFAGVVSVA
+16 AFFILAGVVSVG

-41 SSLISYLYIFIFIL
+41 SSIISYLYIFIFIL

-67 LKLERGK
+67 LKLEKGK
-74 FIAIGKIYVIKA
+74 SIAIGKIYVIKA
-86 GVAVVLVAIF
+86 GIAVVLVAIF
-96 SYSLHIYLGKISIFE
+96 SYSLHIYLGRISIFE

-121 FLISVAMSIASTS
+121 FLISVAMSIASSS
-134 FNLLVKPLYKKT
+134 FNILVRPLYKKT
-146 GKREYHLPIA
+146 GKKEYHLPIA

-163 IATVIFIATFVNGMH
+163 IATVIFIVTLVNGMH
-178 YRSEIVYDRQYDI
+178 YRSEIIYDRQYDI
-191 ITKKGYANDFANNM
+191 IIKKGYANDFINKIS
-205 ADSLGKYVTVANNVS
+205 DSLGKYITVSDNIIG
-220 AYMNIIYRNIYT
+220 YMNMIYRNNYT
-232 LDTYTGLLS
+232 LDNYTDILS
-241 DYLSTRYANDNN
+241 RYLSTRYANDNN

-258 VYFGDLENVNIAINT
+258 VLFSEIEDINLNINT
-273 NEINK
+273 NGVDN
-278 LSINWKYDI
+278 LSINWRYNDI
-287 NNLANIETNGRP
+287 NNLASINTNSRLNIA
-299 NIGNNYTTRLA
+299 GNYFTRLA
-310 TETNTFID
+310 TETNSLID
-318 ITANANTFY
+318 IRPNADTFY
-327 IYSPILLNNRH
+327 IYSPIVLNNRN
-338 VGFVSLE
+338 VGFITLE
-345 VRSSVYLDVLSDD
+345 VKSSVYLEVLSDSL
-358 TFKTNLNIFLT
+358 FKANLNIFLT
-369 DDSYNIKASNNPS
+369 DDTYNIKASNNPS
-382 LIGDTQK
+382 LIGNTQK
-389 DFDSTAIGIEIKNN
+389 DLDSSAIGIEIKKNQHS
-403 TYNNYRNNIVDV
+403 NYRNNITDV
-415 NVISFEDTNTVA
+415 NVISFKDSDILA
-427 IKYALFNNL
+427 IKYSLFNNL
-436 YVINM
+436 YVINV
-441 WQHNSAYKNQLFR
+441 WQHNSAYKNELFR
-454 STIIRSSVSIYLG
+454 NTIIKSSVAIYLG

-521 FNKFLD
+521 FNKFLE

-550 RASISLSISDFN
+550 RASISISISDFN

-623 VTKTSS
+623 VSKTSS

-650 YAKILYTEAQEG
+650 YAKILYTEAQDG

-667 SVVGSI
+667 SVVDSI

-763 MGKILEG
+763 MEKILEG

-776 LIATIS
+776 LISTIS

-795 LMNISNLNNITEDV
+795 LMNISNLNSITEDV
-809 QELSLKQMQMSSLKQ
+809 QELSLKQ

-852 ETEMKELVN
+852 ENEMKELVN

-874 NNMEIMDKRI
+874 HNMETMDKRI

-903 EKTEEDIEKE
+903 EKSEEEIAREKS
-913 KKKANID
+913 KSTAVD
-920 KKKLKLARKAEKERI
+920 KKRIRLERKAEKNRI

-947 ESAKIKK
+947 ESTKGKK

>member
-1 MDENTLKR
+1 MIFKMDDDVLKR

-16 ALFIFAGVVSVA
+16 ALFVFAGIVSVS

-55 IAVFCIS
+55 IAVFCVS

-67 LKLERGK
+67 LKLEKGK
-74 FIAIGKIYVIKA
+74 YVAIGKIYVIKA
-86 GVAVVLVAIF
+86 GIAVVLVAIF

-111 MLNIRLIMVV
+111 MLNIRLIMVI

-134 FNLLVKPLYKKT
+134 FNILVRPLYKKT
-146 GKREYHLPIA
+146 GKKEYHLPIA
-156 YNFLPIS
+156 YNFIPIS
-163 IATVIFIATFVNGMH
+163 IATVIFIVTFVNGMH

-191 ITKKGYANDFANNM
+191 IIKKGYANDFINSIS
-205 ADSLGKYVTVANNVS
+205 DSLEKYVTVSDNITG
-220 AYMNIIYRNIYT
+220 YMNMIYRNNYT
-232 LDTYTGLLS
+232 LDNYVDILS
-241 DYLSTRYANDNN
+241 RYLSTRYTNDSN

-258 VYFGDLENVNIAINT
+258 VYFGDLENVNIININT

-278 LSINWKYDI
+278 LSIDWKYDI
-287 NNLANIETNGRP
+287 SDLVEIKTNLRP
-299 NIGNNYTTRLA
+299 NIGVNYTTRLA
-310 TETNTFID
+310 TETNALID
-318 ITANANTFY
+318 ITSNAETFY
-327 IYSPILLNNRH
+327 IYNPIILNNRH
-338 VGFVSLE
+338 VGFVSIE
-345 VRSSVYLDVLSDD
+345 VRSSVYLDVLSNDM
-358 TFKTNLNIFLT
+358 FKSQLNIFLT
-369 DDSYNIKASNNPS
+369 DDTYNIKASNNPS
-382 LIGDTQK
+382 LIGNTQR
-389 DFDSTAIGIEIKNN
+389 DLDNTAIGLEIKKNQH
-403 TYNNYRNNIVDV
+403 NNYRNNITDV
-415 NVISFEDTNTVA
+415 NVISVEDSNVLA
-427 IKYALFNNL
+427 IKYSLFNNL
-436 YVINM
+436 YIINI
-441 WQHNSAYKNQLFR
+441 WQHKSAYQNQLFR
-454 STIIRSSVSIYLG
+454 NTIIRSSVAIYLG

-512 NESGELVHS
+512 NESGDLVHS

-527 KVKNII
+527 KVRNII

-550 RASISLSISDFN
+550 RASISISISDFN

-594 RFTAVNETVQLLLEN
+594 RFTAVNETVQLLLDN

-650 YAKILYTEAQEG
+650 YAKILYTEAQDG

-706 EAAHAGEHGRGFTVV
+706 EAAHAGDHGRGFTVV

-809 QELSLKQMQMSSLKQ
+809 QELSLKQMQMSS
-824 MQMSSAVSQNISSV
+824 AVSQNISSV

-852 ETEMKELVN
+852 ETEMKELVH

-874 NNMEIMDKRI
+874 NNMETMDKRI

-913 KKKANID
+913 KKKLTAAD
-920 KKKLKLARKAEKERI
+920 KKRIKLQRKAEKEKIR
-935 KEEKRRLKELKK
+935 EEKRKLKELKK
-947 ESAKIKK
+947 ESAKVKK

>member
-1 MDENTLKR
+1 MFFQVNEDRLKK
-9 RLKFYMP
+9 RLKFYIPVAFLIM
-16 ALFIFAGVVSVA
+16 AAISVGSY
-28 IFSILL
+28 SILL
-34 KTVYQLS
+34 KTIYQQS
-41 SSLISYLYIFIFIL
+41 SSLRGYVYIFILFL
-55 IAVFCIS
+55 ALFTAVSMF
-62 IYFDC
+62 FDC
-67 LKLERGK
+67 LKVEKGK
-74 FIAIGKIYVIKA
+74 SIPLGKIYVVKSGI
-86 GVAVVLVAIF
+86 AVVLVAIV
-96 SYSLHIYLGKISIFE
+96 SYTVYILDGSITLFE
-111 MLNIRLIMVV
+111 ILIMVI
-121 FLISVAMSIASTS
+121 FLISIAMAVSSIF
-134 FNLLVKPLYKKT
+134 FNILVRPLYKKT
-146 GKREYHLPIA
+146 GGKEYYLPMV
-156 YNFLPIS
+156 YNFLPVS
-163 IATVIFIATFVNGMH
+163 MATVIFIVTLINGMH
-178 YRSEIVYDRQYDI
+178 YRSEIIYDRQYDMI
-191 ITKKGYANDFANNM
+191 VKKGYANDFINNIS
-205 ADSLGKYVTVANNVS
+205 DSLAKYIGISDNIV
-220 AYMNIIYRNIYT
+220 AYMNILYRNNYT
-232 LDTYTGLLS
+232 LNNYVDILS
-241 DYLSTRYANDNN
+241 RYLSTRYANNNN

-258 VYFGDLENVNIAINT
+258 MYLSDIENVNIDINT
-273 NEINK
+273 NGIDN
-278 LSINWKYDI
+278 LLINWRYNDI
-287 NNLANIETNGRP
+287 NNLAEIKTNSRP
-299 NIGNNYTTRLA
+299 NMAGNYTTKLL
-310 TETNTFID
+310 TETNSLID
-318 ITANANTFY
+318 ITPNAETFY
-327 IYSPILLNNRH
+327 IYNPIILNNRN

-345 VRSSVYLDVLSDD
+345 VRSSVYLDVLSDNV
-358 TFKTNLNIFLT
+358 FKSQLNIFLT
-369 DDSYNIKASNNPS
+369 DDTYNIKASNNPS
-382 LIGDTQK
+382 LIGNTQR
-389 DFDSTAIGIEIKNN
+389 DLDNTAIGIEIKNSK
-403 TYNNYRNNIVDV
+403 YNNHKNGIIDV
-415 NVISFEDTNTVA
+415 NVISIEDSNVLA
-427 IKYALFNNL
+427 IKYSLFNNL
-436 YVINM
+436 YIINV
-441 WQHNSAYKNQLFR
+441 WEHSNAYQNQLFR
-454 STIIRSSVSIYLG
+454 NTIIKASVAIYLG

-527 KVKNII
+527 KVRNII

-550 RASISLSISDFN
+550 RASISISISDFN
-562 TIYKEFETELANSN
+562 TIYKEFETELINSN

-623 VTKTSS
+623 VAKTSS

-650 YAKILYTEAQEG
+650 YAKILYTEAQDG

-667 SVVGSI
+667 SVVDSI

-763 MGKILEG
+763 MEKILEG

-809 QELSLKQMQMSSLKQ
+809 QELSLKQMQMSS
-824 MQMSSAVSQNISSV
+824 AVSQNISSV

-852 ETEMKELVN
+852 ETEMKELVH
-861 SIENVS
+861 SIENVA

-874 NNMEIMDKRI
+874 HNMETMDKRI

-913 KKKANID
+913 KKKTIAVD
-920 KKKLKLARKAEKERI
+920 KKRMKLERKAEKERI
-935 KEEKRRLKELKK
+935 REEKKRLKELKK
-947 ESAKIKK
+947 ESAKVKK

>member
-1 MDENTLKR
+1 MIFKMDENTLKR

-220 AYMNIIYRNIYT
+220 AYMNIIYRNTYT

-809 QELSLKQMQMSSLKQ
+809 QELSLKQMQMSS
-824 MQMSSAVSQNISSV
+824 AVSQNISSV

-874 NNMEIMDKRI
+874 HNMETMDKRI

-903 EKTEEDIEKE
+903 EKTEEDIAKE
-913 KKKANID
+913 SNTKALD
-920 KKKLKLARKAEKERI
+920 KKKLKLARKAEKERL
-935 KEEKRRLKELKK
+935 KEEKKRLKELKK
-947 ESAKIKK
+947 ENAKNKK

>member
-1 MDENTLKR
+1 MIFKMDENTLKR
-9 RLKFYMP
+9 RLKFYLP
-16 ALFIFAGVVSVA
+16 ALFILAGVVSVA

-41 SSLISYLYIFIFIL
+41 SSLISYLYIFIFVL

-111 MLNIRLIMVV
+111 MLNIRLIMVI

-134 FNLLVKPLYKKT
+134 FNILVKPLYKKT
-146 GKREYHLPIA
+146 GRREYHLPIA

-163 IATVIFIATFVNGMH
+163 IATVIFIVTFVNGMH
-178 YRSEIVYDRQYDI
+178 YRSEIIYDRQYDI

-205 ADSLGKYVTVANNVS
+205 ADSLGKYVTVANNIS
-220 AYMNIIYRNIYT
+220 AYLNIIYRNIYT
-232 LDTYTGLLS
+232 LDTYTDLLS
-241 DYLSTRYANDNN
+241 SYLSTRYANDNN
-253 ISSVS
+253 ISSVGI
-258 VYFGDLENVNIAINT
+258 YFGDLENVNIAVNT

-287 NNLANIETNGRP
+287 NDLASIETNGRP
-299 NIGNNYTTRLA
+299 NIANNYITRLA
-310 TETNTFID
+310 TETNNLID

-345 VRSSVYLDVLSDD
+345 VRSSIYLDVLSDD

-369 DDSYNIKASNNPS
+369 DDSYSIKASNNPS
-382 LIGDTQK
+382 LIGDTQR

-403 TYNNYRNNIVDV
+403 THNNYRNNIVDV
-415 NVISFEDTNTVA
+415 NVISFQDTNLVA

-454 STIIRSSVSIYLG
+454 NTIIKSSVSIYLG
-467 LLAFLLV
+467 LLAFLVV

-673 QSIKEYSKQ
+673 QSIKEYSKH

-776 LIATIS
+776 LISTIS

-809 QELSLKQMQMSSLKQ
+809 QELSLKQMQMSS
-824 MQMSSAVSQNISSV
+824 AVSQNISSV
-838 DKLAEDVVNVVNTA
+838 DKLAEDVVNVVNEA

-874 NNMEIMDKRI
+874 NNMETMDKRI

-903 EKTEEDIEKE
+903 EKTEEDIAKE
-913 KKKANID
+913 NNKKALD
-920 KKKLKLARKAEKERI
+920 KKKLKLERKAEKARL
-935 KEEKRRLKELKK
+935 KEEKKRLKELKK
-947 ESAKIKK
+947 ENAKNKK

>member
-1 MDENTLKR
+1 MFFQVNEDRLKK
-9 RLKFYMP
+9 RLKFYIPVAFLIM
-16 ALFIFAGVVSVA
+16 AAISVGSY
-28 IFSILL
+28 SILL
-34 KTVYQLS
+34 KTIYQQS
-41 SSLISYLYIFIFIL
+41 SSLRGYVYIFILFL
-55 IAVFCIS
+55 ALFTAVSMF
-62 IYFDC
+62 FDC
-67 LKLERGK
+67 LKVEKGK
-74 FIAIGKIYVIKA
+74 SIPLGKIYVVKSGI
-86 GVAVVLVAIF
+86 AVVLVAIV
-96 SYSLHIYLGKISIFE
+96 SYTVYILDGSITLFE
-111 MLNIRLIMVV
+111 ILNIRLIMVI
-121 FLISVAMSIASTS
+121 FLISIAMAVSSIF
-134 FNLLVKPLYKKT
+134 FNILVRPLYKKT
-146 GKREYHLPIA
+146 GGKEYYLPMV
-156 YNFLPIS
+156 YNFLPVS
-163 IATVIFIATFVNGMH
+163 MATVIFIVTLINGMH
-178 YRSEIVYDRQYDI
+178 YRSEIIYDRQYDMI
-191 ITKKGYANDFANNM
+191 VKKGYANDFINNIS
-205 ADSLGKYVTVANNVS
+205 DSLAKYIGISDNIV
-220 AYMNIIYRNIYT
+220 AYMNILYRNNYT
-232 LDTYTGLLS
+232 LNNYVDILS
-241 DYLSTRYANDNN
+241 RYLSTRYANNNN

-258 VYFGDLENVNIAINT
+258 MYLSDIENVNIDINT
-273 NEINK
+273 NGIDN
-278 LSINWKYDI
+278 LLINWRYNDI
-287 NNLANIETNGRP
+287 NNLAEIKTNSRP
-299 NIGNNYTTRLA
+299 NMAGNYTTKLL
-310 TETNTFID
+310 TETNSLID
-318 ITANANTFY
+318 ITPNAETFY
-327 IYSPILLNNRH
+327 IYNPIILNNRN

-345 VRSSVYLDVLSDD
+345 VRSSVYLDVLSDNV
-358 TFKTNLNIFLT
+358 FKSQLNIFLT
-369 DDSYNIKASNNPS
+369 DDTYNIKASNNPS
-382 LIGDTQK
+382 LIGNTQR
-389 DFDSTAIGIEIKNN
+389 DLDNTAIGIEIKNSK
-403 TYNNYRNNIVDV
+403 YNNHKNGIIDV
-415 NVISFEDTNTVA
+415 NVISIEDSNVLA
-427 IKYALFNNL
+427 IKYSLFNNL
-436 YVINM
+436 YIINV
-441 WQHNSAYKNQLFR
+441 WEHSNAYQNQLFR
-454 STIIRSSVSIYLG
+454 NTIIKASVAIYLG

-527 KVKNII
+527 KVRNII

-550 RASISLSISDFN
+550 RASISISISDFN
-562 TIYKEFETELANSN
+562 TIYKEFETELINSN

-623 VTKTSS
+623 VAKTSS

-650 YAKILYTEAQEG
+650 YAKILYTEAQDG

-706 EAAHAGEHGRGFTVV
+706 EAAHAGDHGRGFTVV

-809 QELSLKQMQMSSLKQ
+809 QELSLKQMQMSS
-824 MQMSSAVSQNISSV
+824 AVSQNISSV

-852 ETEMKELVN
+852 ETEMKELVH

-874 NNMEIMDKRI
+874 NNMETMDKRI

-913 KKKANID
+913 KKKLTAAD
-920 KKKLKLARKAEKERI
+920 KKRIKLQRKAEKEKIR
-935 KEEKRRLKELKK
+935 EEKRKLKELKK
-947 ESAKIKK
+947 ESAKVKK

>member
-1 MDENTLKR
+1 MNFKVNEETLKR

-16 ALFIFAGVVSVA
+16 ALFLVTGILSVA
-28 IFSILL
+28 TFSILL
-34 KTVYQLS
+34 RTVYQLS
-41 SSLISYLYIFIFIL
+41 SSLVSYLYLFIFVL
-55 IAVFCIS
+55 VVVFCVS

-67 LKLERGK
+67 VKLEKGK
-74 FIAIGKIYVIKA
+74 SFAIGKVFVVKA
-86 GVAVVLVAIF
+86 GIAVVLVAIF
-96 SYSLHIYLGKISIFE
+96 SYSVHIYLGRISVFE
-111 MLNIRLIMVV
+111 MLNIRLIMVI
-121 FLISVAMSIASTS
+121 FLISIAMSISS
-134 FNLLVKPLYKKT
+134 IFFNLLVGPLYKKT
-146 GKREYHLPIA
+146 GKVEYYLPIA

-163 IATVIFIATFVNGMH
+163 MATVIFVVTLVNGLH
-178 YRSEIVYDRQYDI
+178 YRSEIVYDREYDI
-191 ITKKGYANDFANNM
+191 NVKKGYAND
-205 ADSLGKYVTVANNVS
+205 LV
-220 AYMNIIYRNIYT
+220 
-232 LDTYTGLLS
+232 
-241 DYLSTRYANDNN
+241 NN
-253 ISSVS
+253 ISDSISKYVKLSQNVS
-258 VYFGDLENVNIAINT
+258 EYVTFISSRNYNFNDYLNTLSKYLNIMYADNDYNVVSLQLFFNDVENFNINT
-273 NEINK
+273 NGINK
-278 LSINWKYDI
+278 LLLNWRYDI
-287 NNLANIETNGRP
+287 NNDITVNTNANPSVSGD
-299 NIGNNYTTRLA
+299 NIYKLA
-310 TETNTFID
+310 TETNSIINMD
-318 ITANANTFY
+318 INSDAFS
-327 IYSPILLNNRH
+327 IYTPILLNNRNI
-338 VGFVSLE
+338 GFVSID
-345 VRSSVYLDVLSDD
+345 VKNSVYLEALNNSVI
-358 TFKTNLNIFLT
+358 KTNLNVFIA
-369 DDSYNIKASNNPS
+369 DSLYAIKASNNPD
-382 LIGDTQK
+382 LIAGMQK
-389 DFDSTAIGIEIKNN
+389 DLNNLVTGSEIKDPLN
-403 TYNNYRNNIVDV
+403 NNYLNKITDLK
-415 NVISFEDTNTVA
+415 VIKIKDSNRYL
-427 IKYALFNNL
+427 IKYFLFNNL
-436 YVINM
+436 YVINT
-441 WQHNSAYKNQLFR
+441 WSHNDVYRNQLFR
-454 STIIRSSVSIYLG
+454 NTIINSSITIYLG
-467 LLAFLLV
+467 LLSFLIV
-474 ILALILS
+474 TFILILS
-481 LRKTLVFAKN
+481 LRKTLVFAKA

-527 KVKNII
+527 KVRNII

-550 RASISLSISDFN
+550 RASISISISDFS
-562 TIYKEFETELANSN
+562 TIYKEFETELENSN
-576 KIAESSANA
+576 KIAESSSNA

-609 INDINDKMKQQSEA
+609 INEINDKMKSQSEA
-623 VTKTSS
+623 VSKTSS

-641 SHGATKAND
+641 SQGAAKAND
-650 YAKILYTEAQEG
+650 YAKILYTEAQDG

-667 SVVGSI
+667 SVVDSI

-758 KSSES
+758 RSSES

-782 GANDE
+782 NANDE

-795 LMNISNLNNITEDV
+795 LININNLNNITEDV
-809 QELSLKQMQMSSLKQ
+809 RELSLKQ
-824 MQMSSAVSQNISSV
+824 MQMSSAVSQNIASV
-838 DKLAEDVVNVVNTA
+838 DKLAEDVVNVVNAT
-852 ETEMKELVN
+852 ESEMKALVT

-867 NLSSTSS
+867 NLSTTSS

-903 EKTEEDIEKE
+903 EKTEEDIDIERSRTRAAD
-913 KKKANID
+913 KA
-920 KKKLKLARKAEKERI
+920 KLRLER
-935 KEEKRRLKELKK
+935 KEEKRRLKEEKK
-947 ESAKIKK
+947 KIKRIKKRKQ

>member
-1 MDENTLKR
+1 MIFKSDENTLKR
-9 RLKFYMP
+9 RLKFYLP

-41 SSLISYLYIFIFIL
+41 SSIISYLYIFIFIL

-67 LKLERGK
+67 LKLEKGK

-86 GVAVVLVAIF
+86 GLAVVLVAIF

-111 MLNIRLIMVV
+111 MLNIRLIMVI

-134 FNLLVKPLYKKT
+134 FNILVKPLYKKT
-146 GKREYHLPIA
+146 GRREYHLPIA

-163 IATVIFIATFVNGMH
+163 IATVIFIVTFVNGMH
-178 YRSEIVYDRQYDI
+178 YRSEIIYDRQYDI
-191 ITKKGYANDFANNM
+191 ITKKGYANDFANNI
-205 ADSLGKYVTVANNVS
+205 ADSLGKYVTVADNIV
-220 AYMNIIYRNIYT
+220 AYMNIIYRNTYT
-232 LDTYTGLLS
+232 LDTYTSLLS
-241 DYLSTRYANDNN
+241 SYLSTRYTNDNN
-253 ISSVS
+253 ISSVGI
-258 VYFGDLENVNIAINT
+258 YFGDLENVNIDINT
-273 NEINK
+273 NDINK
-278 LSINWKYDI
+278 LSIIWKYDI
-287 NNLANIETNGRP
+287 NDLANIETNGRP
-299 NIGNNYTTRLA
+299 NIANSYTSRLS
-310 TETNTFID
+310 TETNTLID
-318 ITANANTFY
+318 ITPNANTFY

-338 VGFVSLE
+338 VGFVSVE
-345 VRSSVYLDVLSDD
+345 VRSSVYLDVLSDEA
-358 TFKTNLNIFLT
+358 FKNNLNIFLT
-369 DDSYNIKASNNPS
+369 DDSYSIKASNNPS
-382 LIGDTQK
+382 LIGDTQR

-403 TYNNYRNNIVDV
+403 NYNNYRNNIVDV
-415 NVISFEDTNTVA
+415 NVISFENTNAVA

-441 WQHNSAYKNQLFR
+441 WQHNSAYRNQLFR
-454 STIIRSSVSIYLG
+454 NTIIRSSISIYLG

-562 TIYKEFETELANSN
+562 TIYKEFETELSNSN

-809 QELSLKQMQMSSLKQ
+809 QELSLKQMQMSS
-824 MQMSSAVSQNISSV
+824 AVSQNISSV

-874 NNMEIMDKRI
+874 NNMETMDKRI

-903 EKTEEDIEKE
+903 EKTEEDIAKE
-913 KKKANID
+913 NNKKALD
-920 KKKLKLARKAEKERI
+920 KKKLKLERKAEKARL

-947 ESAKIKK
+947 ENAKNKK

>member
-1 MDENTLKR
+1 MIFKMDDDVLKR

-16 ALFIFAGVVSVA
+16 ALFVFAGIVSVS

-55 IAVFCIS
+55 IAVFCVS

-67 LKLERGK
+67 LKLEKGK
-74 FIAIGKIYVIKA
+74 YVAIGKIYVIKA
-86 GVAVVLVAIF
+86 GIAVVLVAIF

-111 MLNIRLIMVV
+111 MLNIRLIMVI

-134 FNLLVKPLYKKT
+134 FNILVRPLYKKT
-146 GKREYHLPIA
+146 GKKEYHLPIA
-156 YNFLPIS
+156 YNFIPIS
-163 IATVIFIATFVNGMH
+163 IATVIFIVTFVNGMH

-191 ITKKGYANDFANNM
+191 IIKKGYANDFINSIS
-205 ADSLGKYVTVANNVS
+205 DSLEKYVTVSDNITG
-220 AYMNIIYRNIYT
+220 YMNMIYRNNYT
-232 LDTYTGLLS
+232 LDNYVDILS
-241 DYLSTRYANDNN
+241 RYLSTRYTNDSN

-258 VYFGDLENVNIAINT
+258 VYFGDLENVNIININT

-278 LSINWKYDI
+278 LSIDWKYDI
-287 NNLANIETNGRP
+287 SDLVEIKTNLRP
-299 NIGNNYTTRLA
+299 NIGVNYTTRLA
-310 TETNTFID
+310 TETNALID
-318 ITANANTFY
+318 ITSNAETFY
-327 IYSPILLNNRH
+327 IYNPIILNNRH
-338 VGFVSLE
+338 VGFVSIE
-345 VRSSVYLDVLSDD
+345 VRSSVYLDVLSNDM
-358 TFKTNLNIFLT
+358 FKSQLNIFLT
-369 DDSYNIKASNNPS
+369 DDTYNIKASNNPS
-382 LIGDTQK
+382 LIGNTQR
-389 DFDSTAIGIEIKNN
+389 DLDNTAIGLEIKKNQH
-403 TYNNYRNNIVDV
+403 NNYRNNITDV
-415 NVISFEDTNTVA
+415 NVISVEDSNVLA
-427 IKYALFNNL
+427 IKYSLFNNL
-436 YVINM
+436 YIINI
-441 WQHNSAYKNQLFR
+441 WQHKSAYQNQLFR
-454 STIIRSSVSIYLG
+454 NTIIRSSVAIYLG

-512 NESGELVHS
+512 NESGDLVHS

-527 KVKNII
+527 KVRNII

-550 RASISLSISDFN
+550 RASISISISDFN

-594 RFTAVNETVQLLLEN
+594 RFTAVNETVQLLLDN

-623 VTKTSS
+623 VAKTSS

-650 YAKILYTEAQEG
+650 YAKILYTEAQDG

-706 EAAHAGEHGRGFTVV
+706 EAAHAGDHGRGFTVV

-787 LDIGRREI
+787 LDIGRKEI

-809 QELSLKQMQMSSLKQ
+809 QELSLKQ

-852 ETEMKELVN
+852 ETEMKELVH

-874 NNMEIMDKRI
+874 NNMETMDKRI

-913 KKKANID
+913 KKKLTAAD
-920 KKKLKLARKAEKERI
+920 KKRIKLQRKAEKEKIR
-935 KEEKRRLKELKK
+935 EEKRKLKELKK
-947 ESAKIKK
+947 ESAKVKK

>member
-1 MDENTLKR
+1 MIFKMDDDVLKR

-16 ALFIFAGVVSVA
+16 ALFVFAGIVSVS

-55 IAVFCIS
+55 IAVFCVS

-67 LKLERGK
+67 LKLEKGK
-74 FIAIGKIYVIKA
+74 YVAIGKIYVIKA
-86 GVAVVLVAIF
+86 GIAVVLVAIF

-111 MLNIRLIMVV
+111 MLNIRLIMVI

-134 FNLLVKPLYKKT
+134 FNILVRPLYKKT
-146 GKREYHLPIA
+146 GKKEYHLPIA
-156 YNFLPIS
+156 YNFIPIS
-163 IATVIFIATFVNGMH
+163 IATVIFIVTFVNGMH

-191 ITKKGYANDFANNM
+191 IIKKGYANDFINSIS
-205 ADSLGKYVTVANNVS
+205 DSLEKYVTVSDNITG
-220 AYMNIIYRNIYT
+220 YMNMIYRNNYT
-232 LDTYTGLLS
+232 LDNYVDILS
-241 DYLSTRYANDNN
+241 RYLSTRYTNDSN

-258 VYFGDLENVNIAINT
+258 VYFGDLENVNIININT

-278 LSINWKYDI
+278 LSIDWKYDI
-287 NNLANIETNGRP
+287 SDLVEIKTNLRP
-299 NIGNNYTTRLA
+299 NIGVNYTTRLA
-310 TETNTFID
+310 TETNALID
-318 ITANANTFY
+318 ITSNAETFY
-327 IYSPILLNNRH
+327 IYNPIILNNRH
-338 VGFVSLE
+338 VGFVSIE
-345 VRSSVYLDVLSDD
+345 VRSSVYLDVLSNDM
-358 TFKTNLNIFLT
+358 FKSQLNIFLT
-369 DDSYNIKASNNPS
+369 DDTYNIKASNNPS
-382 LIGDTQK
+382 LIGNTQR
-389 DFDSTAIGIEIKNN
+389 DLDNTAIGLEIKKNQH
-403 TYNNYRNNIVDV
+403 NNYRNNITDV
-415 NVISFEDTNTVA
+415 NVISVEDSNVLA
-427 IKYALFNNL
+427 IKYSLFNNL
-436 YVINM
+436 YIINI
-441 WQHNSAYKNQLFR
+441 WQHKSAYQNQLFR
-454 STIIRSSVSIYLG
+454 NTIIRSSVAIYLG

-527 KVKNII
+527 KVRNII

-550 RASISLSISDFN
+550 RASISISISDFN

-594 RFTAVNETVQLLLEN
+594 RFTAVNETVQLLLDN

-623 VTKTSS
+623 VAKTSS

-650 YAKILYTEAQEG
+650 YAKILYTEAQDG

-706 EAAHAGEHGRGFTVV
+706 EAAHAGDHGRGFTVV

-809 QELSLKQMQMSSLKQ
+809 QELSLKQMQMSS
-824 MQMSSAVSQNISSV
+824 AVSQNISSV

-852 ETEMKELVN
+852 ETEMKELVH

-874 NNMEIMDKRI
+874 NNMETMDKRI

-913 KKKANID
+913 KKKLTAAD
-920 KKKLKLARKAEKERI
+920 KKRIKLQRKAEKE
-935 KEEKRRLKELKK
+935 KNKRRKEKIERAKK
-947 ESAKIKK
+947 RKC

>member
-1 MDENTLKR
+1 MIFKMDDDVLKR

-16 ALFIFAGVVSVA
+16 ALFVFAGIVSVS

-55 IAVFCIS
+55 IAVFCVS

-67 LKLERGK
+67 LKLEKGK
-74 FIAIGKIYVIKA
+74 YVAIGKIYVIKA
-86 GVAVVLVAIF
+86 GIAVVLVAIF

-111 MLNIRLIMVV
+111 MLNIRLIMVI

-134 FNLLVKPLYKKT
+134 FNILVRPLYKKT
-146 GKREYHLPIA
+146 GKKEYHLPIA
-156 YNFLPIS
+156 YNFIPIS
-163 IATVIFIATFVNGMH
+163 IATVIFIVTFVNGMH

-191 ITKKGYANDFANNM
+191 IIKKGYANDFINSIS
-205 ADSLGKYVTVANNVS
+205 DSLEKYVTVSDNITG
-220 AYMNIIYRNIYT
+220 YMNMIYRNNYT
-232 LDTYTGLLS
+232 LDNYVDILS
-241 DYLSTRYANDNN
+241 RYLSTRYTNDSN

-258 VYFGDLENVNIAINT
+258 VYFGDLENVNIININT

-278 LSINWKYDI
+278 LSIDWKYDI
-287 NNLANIETNGRP
+287 SDLVEIKTNLRP
-299 NIGNNYTTRLA
+299 NIGVNYTTRLA
-310 TETNTFID
+310 TETNALID
-318 ITANANTFY
+318 ITSNAETFY
-327 IYSPILLNNRH
+327 IYNPIILNNRY
-338 VGFVSLE
+338 VGFVSIE
-345 VRSSVYLDVLSDD
+345 VRSSVYLDVLSNDM
-358 TFKTNLNIFLT
+358 FKSQLNIFLT
-369 DDSYNIKASNNPS
+369 DDTYNIKASNNPS
-382 LIGDTQK
+382 LIGNTQR
-389 DFDSTAIGIEIKNN
+389 DLDNTAIGLEIKKNQH
-403 TYNNYRNNIVDV
+403 NNYRNNITDV
-415 NVISFEDTNTVA
+415 NVISVEDSNVLA
-427 IKYALFNNL
+427 IKYSLFNNL
-436 YVINM
+436 YIINI
-441 WQHNSAYKNQLFR
+441 WQHKSAYQNQLFR
-454 STIIRSSVSIYLG
+454 NTIIRSSVAIYLG

-527 KVKNII
+527 KVRNII

-550 RASISLSISDFN
+550 RASISISISDFN

-594 RFTAVNETVQLLLEN
+594 RFTAVNETVQLLLDN

-650 YAKILYTEAQEG
+650 YAKILYTEAQDG

-706 EAAHAGEHGRGFTVV
+706 EAAHAGDHGRGFTVV

-809 QELSLKQMQMSSLKQ
+809 QELSLKQMQMSS
-824 MQMSSAVSQNISSV
+824 AVSQNISSV

-852 ETEMKELVN
+852 ETEMKELVH

-874 NNMEIMDKRI
+874 NNMETMDKRI

-913 KKKANID
+913 KKKLTAAD
-920 KKKLKLARKAEKERI
+920 KKRIKLQRKAEKEKIR
-935 KEEKRRLKELKK
+935 EEKRKLKELKK
-947 ESAKIKK
+947 ESAKVKK

>member
-1 MDENTLKR
+1 MIFKVNDDVLKK

-16 ALFIFAGVVSVA
+16 ALFLVVGIVSVA

-41 SSLISYLYIFIFIL
+41 SSLVSYLYIFIFIL
-55 IAVFCIS
+55 IAVFCVS

-67 LKLERGK
+67 VKLEKGK
-74 FIAIGKIYVIKA
+74 SFSIGKRYVLKA
-86 GVAVVLVAIF
+86 GLAVVLVAIF
-96 SYSLHIYLGKISIFE
+96 SYSIHIYLGKITIFE
-111 MLNIRLIMVV
+111 MLNIRLIMVI
-121 FLISVAMSIASTS
+121 FLIAIAMSASS
-134 FNLLVKPLYKKT
+134 VIFNILLGPLYKKT
-146 GKREYHLPIA
+146 GQKEYYLPMIYHFVPIA
-156 YNFLPIS
+156 M
-163 IATVIFIATFVNGMH
+163 ATMIFVVTLVNGMH
-178 YRSEIVYDRQYDI
+178 YRAELDYDVSREI
-191 ITKKGYANDFANNM
+191 TSKKEYANDFANSFYYSIN
-205 ADSLGKYVTVANNVS
+205 KYINISDNIVS
-220 AYMNIIYRNIYT
+220 YMDLISGNRYNLNDYIGIISR
-232 LDTYTGLLS
+232 
-241 DYLSTRYANDNN
+241 YLSTRYVNDNN
-253 ISSVS
+253 IRSFSIFLS
-258 VYFGDLENVNIAINT
+258 DIENANVNITGENIENISLIWQYDIDNLITINT
-273 NEINK
+273 N
-278 LSINWKYDI
+278 L
-287 NNLANIETNGRP
+287 RP
-299 NIGNNYTTRLA
+299 NIPANNMTKLLSG
-310 TETNTFID
+310 TNSVV
-318 ITANANTFY
+318 NMNQNNETFY
-327 IYSPILLNNRH
+327 IYTPIVLDNNN

-345 VRSSVYLDVLSDD
+345 VRSSIYIDILTDLNVRN
-358 TFKTNLNIFLT
+358 NLNIFIT
-369 DDSYNIKASNNPS
+369 DLNYSINLSNNPA
-382 LIGDTQK
+382 LIGDMQRELENKVSAGYLK
-389 DFDSTAIGIEIKNN
+389 DSKNDSFRNSISDVKVIHLADSD
-403 TYNNYRNNIVDV
+403 TY
-415 NVISFEDTNTVA
+415 A
-427 IKYALFNNL
+427 IKYLLFDSI
-436 YVINM
+436 YIINT
-441 WQHNSAYKNQLFR
+441 WQHEIAYKENTLFR
-454 STIIRSSVSIYLG
+454 NTIVKSSISIYLG
-467 LLAFLLV
+467 LAAFLLV

-550 RASISLSISDFN
+550 RASISISISDFN
-562 TIYKEFETELANSN
+562 TIYKEFETELHNST

-594 RFTAVNETVQLLLEN
+594 RFTAVNETVQLLLNN
-609 INDINDKMKQQSEA
+609 INDINNKMKQQSEA

-650 YAKILYTEAQEG
+650 YAKILYTEAQDG

-667 SVVGSI
+667 SVVDSI

-763 MGKILEG
+763 MEKILEG
-770 SNTLAD
+770 SNTLAE
-776 LIATIS
+776 LISTIS

-795 LMNISNLNNITEDV
+795 LMNITNLNNITEDV
-809 QELSLKQMQMSSLKQ
+809 QELSLKQ

-838 DKLAEDVVNVVNTA
+838 DKLAEDVVNVVNA
-852 ETEMKELVN
+852 TEADMKELVS

-867 NLSSTSS
+867 NLSNTSS
-874 NNMEIMDKRI
+874 NNMETMDKRI

-903 EKTEEDIEKE
+903 EKTEEELAKE
-913 KKKANID
+913 KAKSNVTDKA
-920 KKKLKLARKAEKERI
+920 KLKLERRAEKQRI

-947 ESAKIKK
+947 DSGRVKI

>member
-1 MDENTLKR
+1 MFFQVNEDRLKK
-9 RLKFYMP
+9 RLKFYIPIAFLIM
-16 ALFIFAGVVSVA
+16 AA
-28 IFSILL
+28 IAVGSYSILL
-34 KTVYQLS
+34 KTIYQQS
-41 SSLISYLYIFIFIL
+41 SSLRGYVYIFILFL
-55 IAVFCIS
+55 ALFTAVSMF
-62 IYFDC
+62 FDC
-67 LKLERGK
+67 LKVERGK
-74 FIAIGKIYVIKA
+74 SIPLGKIYVIKS
-86 GVAVVLVAIF
+86 GIAVVLVAIV
-96 SYSLHIYLGKISIFE
+96 SYTVYILDGSITLFE
-111 MLNIRLIMVV
+111 ILNIRLIMVI
-121 FLISVAMSIASTS
+121 FLISIAMAVSSIF
-134 FNLLVKPLYKKT
+134 FNILVRPLYKKT
-146 GKREYHLPIA
+146 GGKEYYLPMV
-156 YNFLPIS
+156 YNFLPVS
-163 IATVIFIATFVNGMH
+163 MATVIFIVTLINGMH
-178 YRSEIVYDRQYDI
+178 YRSEIIYDRQYDI
-191 ITKKGYANDFANNM
+191 MVKKGYANDFINNIS
-205 ADSLGKYVTVANNVS
+205 DSLGKYVTVSDNIV
-220 AYMNIIYRNIYT
+220 AYMNIIYRNRYT
-232 LDTYTGLLS
+232 LDVYTDLLS
-241 DYLSTRYANDNN
+241 SYLSTRYANDNN

-258 VYFGDLENVNIAINT
+258 IHFVDLENVNVNINT
-273 NEINK
+273 NEVDN
-278 LSINWKYDI
+278 LSINWKYDV
-287 NNLANIETNGRP
+287 NNLAAITTNSRP
-299 NIGNNYTTRLA
+299 NIAGNYTTRLA
-310 TETNTFID
+310 TETNSLID
-318 ITANANTFY
+318 ITPNANTFY
-327 IYSPILLNNRH
+327 IYNPILLNNRN
-338 VGFVSLE
+338 VGFVTLE
-345 VRSSVYLDVLSDD
+345 VKSSVYLDVLSDD
-358 TFKTNLNIFLT
+358 TFKNNLFIFLT
-369 DDSYNIKASNNPS
+369 DNTYNIKASNNPS
-382 LIGDTQK
+382 LIGNTQK
-389 DFDSTAIGIEIKNN
+389 DLDSSAIGIEIKNN
-403 TYNNYRNNIVDV
+403 QHNNYRNNIGDV
-415 NVISFEDTNTVA
+415 NVISFANTNIVA
-427 IKYALFNNL
+427 IKYSLFNNL
-436 YVINM
+436 YVLNIWEHSN
-441 WQHNSAYKNQLFR
+441 AYQNQLFR
-454 STIIRSSVSIYLG
+454 NTIIKASIAIYLG
-467 LLAFLLV
+467 LLAFLIV

-500 GDLTIRLPVISN
+500 GDLTIRLPIISN

-550 RASISLSISDFN
+550 RASISISISDFN
-562 TIYKEFETELANSN
+562 TIYKEFETELVNSN

-609 INDINDKMKQQSEA
+609 INDINNKMKQQSEA
-623 VTKTSS
+623 VSKTSS

-667 SVVGSI
+667 SVVDSI

-763 MGKILEG
+763 MEKILEG

-809 QELSLKQMQMSSLKQ
+809 QELSLKQ

-913 KKKANID
+913 KSKTKVVDRRKI
-920 KKKLKLARKAEKERI
+920 KLARKAEKERI